1 MLDTIWISALGALV
15 GAVLVLTG
23 AGGGAIAVP
32 LLLFGA
38 GLSMQQASPVALV
51 AVGLVA
57 AIGAAIGL
65 RDGLV
70 RYRAAAL
77 IGGAGMAGA
86 PVGVMFARHLPQ
98 APLML
103 AFAAFMLMTAWRM
116 ARPQAAGTAATP
128 AQVCLRP
135 DGAKRLQWTRAC
147 AAALG
152 RTGAVAGVLSGLL
165 GVGGGFVIVP
175 ALERRSNL
183 DLRSIQ
189 ATSLAV
195 IALVA
200 VSGIVAAVWQGQ
212 VQADVAMPFAGG
224 AVAGLLAGRALSG
237 RLKPQHLRRGFA
249 ALTLCVAALLI
260 WRATGA
266 WA

>member
-152 RTGAVAGVLSGLL
+152 ARAQWRACSAGCSVSAAALSSS
-165 GVGGGFVIVP
+165 
-175 ALERRSNL
+175 RRSSAV
-183 DLRSIQ
+183 R
-189 ATSLAV
+189 TSTC
-195 IALVA
+195 A
-200 VSGIVAAVWQGQ
+200 VSRPHPW
-212 VQADVAMPFAGG
+212 P
-224 AVAGLLAGRALSG
+224 
-237 RLKPQHLRRGFA
+237 
-249 ALTLCVAALLI
+249 
-260 WRATGA
+260 
-266 WA
+266 